1 MASPRG
7 ILPKALIPTEL
18 HFHLFHLTEECT
30 GDVDKT
36 YRGDCHHHDSRAQPY
51 HSDSW
56 RICLGSDGSELL
68 TPIITDITGKAH
80 NTVQSPDG
88 GEVAGQVEVVSPDD
102 DGLTRVELQ
111 KCDGLCKVREGS
123 ALQIRDFCDLV
134 TGCVD
139 EKRNLG
145 DMLGNLFAESRMS
158 KSRNVDHMPY
168 PCAKCEI
175 VDRNLKWCLPT
186 CKTGYSVNCTF
197 DSGCRSSWCNLYH
210 MRPHSNAA
218 SKLYA
223 SATAVKR
230 ACLARQALTDVLA
243 RECTLNDMY
252 CMVAEVTRLYPAGV
266 WDHFTVG
273 KYLDDAFKDIAVPQ
287 MGMTVDHDL
296 CLDENAIITKHA
308 EQYAAFEEKVCNVP
322 VFACISCHM
331 LRRKEEVVPSPL
343 QITMDLWEIS

>member
-1 MASPRG
+1 MVCAR
-7 ILPKALIPTEL
+7 
-18 HFHLFHLTEECT
+18 C
-30 GDVDKT
+30 
-36 YRGDCHHHDSRAQPY
+36 
-51 HSDSW
+51 
-56 RICLGSDGSELL
+56 
-68 TPIITDITGKAH
+68 
-80 NTVQSPDG
+80 
-88 GEVAGQVEVVSPDD
+88 
-102 DGLTRVELQ
+102 
-111 KCDGLCKVREGS
+111 VRGS

-145 DMLGNLFAESRMS
+145 DMLGNLFAESRLS

-197 DSGCRSSWCNLYH
+197 DSGCRSLWCNLYH
-210 MRPHSNAA
+210 MRPHSNVAF
-218 SKLYA
+218 KLYA

-296 CLDENAIITKHA
+296 CLDENAIITRHA

-343 QITMDLWEIS
+343 QIAMDLWEIS